1 MFNKMIKKN
10 DSLYIQYKKDF
21 DANNHINL
29 EYIKRVFDFAYEMTF
44 GASGQHRNHRSGG
57 THQRRNGEIFCD
69 TFQGKISEFAIF
81 QFFKDNLSIS
91 EPDLQTY
98 GLGKWDTFDFSIN
111 GKVISVKSTKHY
123 GNLLLLETKDWN
135 LQGQY
140 IPNYNENIDYVIL
153 VRIKDEVTNLL
164 KANKLYYSD
173 KIDKELLWNL
183 LKDISCAFDIPGY
196 ITGED
201 LIYLINNR
209 FVIRRG
215 ERLNA
220 STVMDA
226 ENYYCQAGDMH
237 NIEKLMEEIK

>member
-1 MFNKMIKKN
+1 MLNKMMKNN
-10 DSLYIQYKKDF
+10 DSLYITNKKDF
-21 DANNHINL
+21 DSNNHVNL
-29 EYIKRVFDFAYEMTF
+29 DYIKKVFDFAYEMTF

-57 THQRRNGEIFCD
+57 TYQRRNGEIFCD

-81 QFFKDNLSIS
+81 QFFKDKLSIS

-111 GKVISVKSTKHY
+111 GKIISVKSTKHY

-140 IPNYNENIDYVIL
+140 IPNNNETIDYVVL
-153 VRIKDEVTNLL
+153 VRIKDEVTKLL
-164 KANKLYYSD
+164 KENRLYYSD

-183 LKDISCAFDIPGY
+183 IKDISCAFDIPGY
-196 ITGED
+196 ITREN
-201 LIYLINNR
+201 LICLIDNG

-215 ERLNA
+215 EKLNG
-220 STVMDA
+220 STIMDA
-226 ENYYCQAGDMH
+226 DNYYCQAGDMH
-237 NIEKLMEEIK
+237 NIEKLTEEIR